1 MIGGI
6 SYWIGCV
13 SYYQQQPGGPQPGG
27 PAPYGYPAPPPQYY
41 QPGMPPMGGPSG
53 PPEQALANQGARLGA
68 RLLDVLFIILAVLAL
83 SLIGALLGQAG
94 GAAAGVG
101 LAIDIIGMAGVFL
114 FYEPYMVSQHGGT
127 FGKRIC
133 GLRVA
138 RLSDGQNLSF
148 GAAFGRWAVY
158 LLIGFVPLA
167 GPINALSCCWDKP
180 YRQCFH
186 DKAVSSVVVNR
197 T

>member
-1 MIGGI
+1 M
-6 SYWIGCV
+6 SH
-13 SYYQQQPGGPQPGG
+13 YQQQPGVQN
-27 PAPYGYPAPPPQYY
+27 PYGYNAPPPQYY
-41 QPGMPPMGGPSG
+41 PPSMPPMGPSG

-68 RLLDVLFIILAVLAL
+68 RILDTIFMIVPIVVMMLITMAIGRASGGATPVVALLNLLGFAAVL
-83 SLIGALLGQAG
+83 
-94 GAAAGVG
+94 V
-101 LAIDIIGMAGVFL
+101 
-114 FYEPYMVSQHGGT
+114 FYEPFMTAKYGAT

-158 LLIGFVPLA
+158 MLIGFIPL
-167 GPINALSCCWDKP
+167 GGLINVLSCCWDKP

-186 DKAVSSVVVNR
+186 DKAASSVVVNR
-197 T
+197 TA